1 MNILFFGTPLFAKNI
16 LEYLLNDKYF
26 NIIGLVTQIDKP
38 FGRKKELKAPQTKEF
53 LESIKSN
60 IPIFQQINLNDTKF
74 IYDLNP
80 DIILVVAYGNL
91 IPKDI
96 IDNFNCIN
104 IHASILPKSRGASP
118 IQDMILK
125 NERFFGISIM
135 KMSYKLDDGDILG
148 IRYIKNP
155 NLDINEAIVFLSNIS
170 AKFIIKILKEIDS
183 IAPLPQFH
191 VDSSYCKKIKK
202 SDGEI
207 DFINAFEI
215 YLKYLAYK
223 SWPNIF
229 LKNGTKLCSI
239 DINELDSINKKGEI
253 LQINKDSIIIGCLK
267 GSLIIKELQDIGK
280 NKINANV
287 YLLGKR
293 LKIGDIL
300 NGN

>member
-1 MNILFFGTPLFAKNI
+1 
-16 LEYLLNDKYF
+16 
-26 NIIGLVTQIDKP
+26 
-38 FGRKKELKAPQTKEF
+38 
-53 LESIKSN
+53 
-60 IPIFQQINLNDTKF
+60 
-74 IYDLNP
+74 
-80 DIILVVAYGNL
+80 
-91 IPKDI
+91 
-96 IDNFNCIN
+96 
-104 IHASILPKSRGASP
+104 
-118 IQDMILK
+118 MI
-125 NERFFGISIM
+125 R
-135 KMSYKLDDGDILG
+135 
-148 IRYIKNP
+148 R
-155 NLDINEAIVFLSNIS
+155 
-170 AKFIIKILKEIDS
+170 
-183 IAPLPQFH
+183 
-191 VDSSYCKKIKK
+191 
-202 SDGEI
+202 EI

>member
-16 LEYLLNDKYF
+16 LENLLNDKYF

-53 LESIKSN
+53 LESIKSD
-60 IPIFQQINLNDTKF
+60 IPIFQHINLNDTKF

-118 IQDMILK
+118 IQDMILR
-125 NERFFGISIM
+125 NDRFFGISIM
-135 KMSYKLDDGDILG
+135 KMSHKLDDGDILG
-148 IRYIKNP
+148 IRYTENP
-155 NLDINEAIVFLSNIS
+155 RLDIDEATSLLSIIS
-170 AKFIIKILKEIDS
+170 SAFIIKILKEIDY
-183 IAPLPQFH
+183 ITPLPQFH

-202 SDGEI
+202 TDGEI

-229 LKNGTKLCSI
+229 LKNGTKLFSI
-239 DINELDSINKKGEI
+239 DINELDSTNKKGEI
-253 LQINKDSIIIGCLK
+253 LKINKDSIIIGCLK
-267 GSLIIKELQDIGK
+267 GSLIVKELQDTGK
-280 NKINANV
+280 NKVNASV

-293 LKIGDIL
+293 LKVGNVL

>member
-1 MNILFFGTPLFAKNI
+1 MNIIFFGTPLFAKNI
-16 LEYLLNDKYF
+16 LENLLSDKYF

-53 LESIKSN
+53 LESIKSD
-60 IPIFQQINLNDTKF
+60 IPIFQPINLNDTKF

-96 IDNFNCIN
+96 INNFNCIN

-118 IQDMILK
+118 IQDMILRDD
-125 NERFFGISIM
+125 RFFGISVM
-135 KMSYKLDDGDILG
+135 KMSHRLDDGDILG
-148 IRYIKNP
+148 IRYIENP
-155 NLDINEAIVFLSNIS
+155 KLDIEEATIFLSIIS
-170 AKFIIKILKEIDS
+170 ATFITKILKELDCIT
-183 IAPLPQFH
+183 PLPQFH
-191 VDSSYCKKIKK
+191 TDSTYCKKIRKI
-202 SDGEI
+202 DGEI

-223 SWPNIF
+223 RWPNIF
-229 LKNGTKLCSI
+229 LKNGTKLFSI
-239 DINELDSINKKGEI
+239 DINELDSVNKKGEI
-253 LQINKDSIIIGCLK
+253 LQINKDYIVVGCIK

-280 NKINANV
+280 NKINAQS

-293 LKIGDIL
+293 LKVGDVL

>member
-16 LEYLLNDKYF
+16 LENLLNDKYF

-53 LESIKSN
+53 LESIKSD
-60 IPIFQQINLNDTKF
+60 IPIFQHINLNDTKF
-74 IYDLNP
+74 VYDLNP

-118 IQDMILK
+118 IQDMILR
-125 NERFFGISIM
+125 NDRFFGISIM
-135 KMSYKLDDGDILG
+135 KMSHKLDDGDILG
-148 IRYIKNP
+148 IRYIENP
-155 NLDINEAIVFLSNIS
+155 RLDIDEATSLLSIIS
-170 AKFIIKILKEIDS
+170 SAFIIKILKEIDY
-183 IAPLPQFH
+183 ITPLPQFH

-202 SDGEI
+202 TDGEI

-229 LKNGTKLCSI
+229 LKNGTKLFSI
-239 DINELDSINKKGEI
+239 DINELDSTNKKGEI
-253 LQINKDSIIIGCLK
+253 LKINKDSIIIGCLK
-267 GSLIIKELQDIGK
+267 GSLIVKELQDTGK
-280 NKINANV
+280 NKVNASV

-293 LKIGDIL
+293 LKAGDVL